1 MEKSTDWGSI
11 ERNTFLDKVIFVQC
25 FFSLEELQKVQI
37 SRKAAWK
44 FHALISSKYFG
55 IIIYL
60 FSWEVNSPLRGKGGQ
75 GVATFETFLHLQEVS
90 HLEKQ

>member
-1 MEKSTDWGSI
+1 MEKSTDCGSI
-11 ERNTFLDKVIFVQC
+11 ECNTFSGKVIFVQC

-60 FSWEVNSPLRGKGGQ
+60 FS
-75 GVATFETFLHLQEVS
+75 
-90 HLEKQ
+90 